1 MVNKRVA
8 DALKNKLDDIKY
20 EQNIDKNNVR
30 IINRVVFYDNDNY
43 YFYVFN
49 IVLKDTIIKKYRANT
64 IEEYDKIYD
73 ELVQEYNTNVECKY
87 DDLNYN
93 QLCILDEQYN
103 NNDLDVRLNID
114 RIKKDK
120 SILFFDN
127 IDASIVGDTI

>member
-64 IEEYDKIYD
+64 LEEYDKIYD

-93 QLCILDEQYN
+93 QLCILDDLYN
-103 NNDLDVRLNID
+103 QNENNVRFNID

>member
-1 MVNKRVA
+1 MVNKKVA

>member
-93 QLCILDEQYN
+93 QLCILDDLYN
-103 NNDLDVRLNID
+103 QNEHNVRFNID